1 MKNFLIFITLIV
13 IAAGLWN
20 DFTNGSLPR
29 IDRIE
34 ENEKKAVKA
43 ESKSLPSAPYEEI
56 EVKAGDTVL
65 SILASLH
72 GGQLPADL
80 ETAMADF
87 QKLNNGVSPD
97 NIRLG
102 ARYKFPLYED
112 E

>member
-29 IDRIE
+29 IE
-34 ENEKKAVKA
+34 ESEKKAVKA

-80 ETAMADF
+80 ETAVSDF

-102 ARYKFPLYED
+102 ERYKFPLYED